1 MTYYFLA
8 LYYRYLN
15 GFGPLQIG
23 GVENAL
29 ENAKINYAGFKGCI
43 RNIKDNDLMYD
54 LLNPLKERN
63 TELGCKLENNLC
75 PDCNDHGYCE
85 PLWTNSICV
94 CDLGYSGPNCNSS
107 KIGCV
112 RLEVVRNSS
121 FHTRGV
127 IDLPFAT
134 LSSPMLW
141 KTLLC
146 VLAPERIACKTGGG
160 RPLLLVVVFHVTF
173 KTENIH
179 NR

>member
-43 RNIKDNDLMYD
+43 RNIKDNEVMYD

-63 TELGCKLENNLC
+63 TELGCNLENNLC

-94 CDLGYSGPNCNSS
+94 CDLGYNGPNCNSS
-107 KIGCV
+107 KICCI
-112 RLEVVRNSS
+112 RLEFVRHVREELSIYLS
-121 FHTRGV
+121 PRLAFRCSGKLCCV
-127 IDLPFAT
+127 YLRRCESLVKQGAADLCC
-134 LSSPMLW
+134 LQ
-141 KTLLC
+141 
-146 VLAPERIACKTGGG
+146 
-160 RPLLLVVVFHVTF
+160 
-173 KTENIH
+173 
-179 NR
+179 